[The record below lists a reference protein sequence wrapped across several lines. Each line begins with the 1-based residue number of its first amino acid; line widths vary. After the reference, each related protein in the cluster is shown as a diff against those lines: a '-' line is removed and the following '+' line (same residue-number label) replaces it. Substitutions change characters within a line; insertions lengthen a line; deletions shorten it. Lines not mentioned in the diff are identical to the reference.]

1 MVVVL
6 LGLGCPQLLLP
17 LLPGPK
23 VAEAYAPFD
32 LANFQNEYAC
42 NNLTTRIVRC
52 VGLCERGPRVYL
64 RAKRARMELVPA
76 LVGCAAEGPAAS
88 HQPLL
93 ECDLTARGAFVDKR

>member
-1 MVVVL
+1 MELRRTNTSRSTDGQDPAPGSAGAPHALGTWRIRRRPALVMVLL
-6 LGLGCPQLLLP
+6 LGLGCPQLIP

-52 VGLCERGPRVYL
+52 V
-64 RAKRARMELVPA
+64 
-76 LVGCAAEGPAAS
+76 CAS
-88 HQPLL
+88 
-93 ECDLTARGAFVDKR
+93 V